1 MRSNTFNHSLLA
13 VGIAAVLGMSTTANA
28 AETTTP
34 TTTTGID
41 ITNQASASYK
51 VSEQDQPVVKSNI
64 VKISVSEQISFSLTA
79 NNDDTGPGQEGTKD
93 DDKNQK
99 VEVAPNGFVTFKHT
113 LTNTGNSDDIYDI
126 TIGTTDGIYDQA
138 ASKISFIVYGG
149 TDGKTEIRRG
159 DDLAY
164 TAGGV
169 LPSVLKKGERVEF
182 TIKAKTNGNKGGDE
196 KSLEIT
202 ATSRALA
209 AKTNPVAPITS
220 LKNTNSSFTRL
231 PTFGIV
237 KTITNGLDLNNTA
250 DTAEYTVVVTNHDTP
265 FATDALG
272 ITIEDFLP
280 TGIVMAETLKATNIT
295 LGSNVTI
302 NGNGTINNPA
312 NTGFNV
318 TGVNIP
324 KGQKITIVFTVKQA
338 EGAGITPE
346 MAETLINH
354 VAVTDNLDN
363 DASTADNGTDNI
375 LVDSTDIGK
384 ELKVG
389 DFYPATHADVNTI
402 DGTAPAKNGDDSTGP
417 LSLATIKRALTLTG
431 VTVRE
436 IAPKTGLDET
446 ATAGQVTHETV
457 ITNNGKDVE
466 GSKADELTFTINDF
480 DGETPDLINIVPK
493 SVTVAYGTGTTGTQV
508 KINPKPNPVNG
519 VYVYDLHDAL
529 PDGIPAGEKV
539 TIRYN
544 MSANNAPMFT
554 PISSTN
560 DVDATKEKTIVTL
573 IPKSEGAPKA
583 IPPVE
588 DITTVRGLAL
598 VKKQAMAVDCESGT
612 TGIVGS
618 FVTTDIKDA
627 LPGQCIIYQIEAR
640 NTSSATAGSTGLG
653 FGITDITILD
663 KFSEFSAY
671 ADYVE
676 SSLTADKGT
685 PTATTTDVS
694 AVNFDLAAQATA
706 TMQFKVKI
714 KPGLAAPNP

>member
-113 LTNTGNSDDIYDI
+113 LTNTGNSDDIYDVTVANTN
-126 TIGTTDGIYDQA
+126 TIYVQGDSSISYTVYEADETTIVRSGTIDYEQ
-138 ASKISFIVYGG
+138 SKTI
-149 TDGKTEIRRG
+149 
-159 DDLAY
+159 
-164 TAGGV
+164 
-169 LPSVLKKGERVEF
+169 PSVLKKGERVEF

-272 ITIEDFLP
+272 ITIEDLLP
-280 TGIVMAETLKATNIT
+280 TGIVMANPLAATNIT
-295 LGSNVTI
+295 LGNNVTI
-302 NGNGTINNPA
+302 NGTINNTA

-363 DASTADNGTDNI
+363 NVNTDENGTDNI
-375 LVDSTDIGK
+375 LVDSTNGNK

-529 PDGIPAGEKV
+529 KDGIAPGQKV

-544 MSANNAPMFT
+544 MSANNAPMFD
-554 PISSTN
+554 PISSTD

-676 SSLTADKGT
+676 SSLTANKGT

>member
-1 MRSNTFNHSLLA
+1 MRANTFNYSLLA
-13 VGIAAVLGMSTTANA
+13 VGIAAVLGMSTAANA
-28 AETTTP
+28 APITTP

-41 ITNQASASYK
+41 ISNQASASYK

-64 VKISVSEQISFSLTA
+64 VIVKVSEQISFSLTA
-79 NNDDTGPGQEGTKD
+79 NNDDTGPGQGGTKD

-99 VEVAPNGFVTFKHT
+99 EAVAPNGFVSFKHT
-113 LTNTGNSDDIYDI
+113 LKNTGNSDDIYDV
-126 TIGTTDGIYDQA
+126 TIGTTDGIYDQN
-138 ASKISFIVYGG
+138 ASKISYKVYNVAG
-149 TDGKTEIRRG
+149 EVIRKA

-164 TAGGV
+164 TVGGV
-169 LPSVLKKGERVEF
+169 IASALKKGEYVEF
-182 TIKAKTNGNKGGDE
+182 TIKAKTNGNIGGSE
-196 KSLEIT
+196 HSLEIS
-202 ATSRALA
+202 ATSRALV
-209 AKTNPVAPITS
+209 AKTSPAAPITS

-250 DTAEYTVVVTNHDTP
+250 DTAEYTIVVTNHDTP
-265 FATDALG
+265 FAADALG

-295 LGSNVTI
+295 LGNGVTI
-302 NGNGTINNPA
+302 GTINNPA
-312 NTGFNV
+312 NTGFNI

-324 KGQKITIVFTVKQA
+324 KLQKITIVFTVKQA
-338 EGAGITPE
+338 DEANITPV

-354 VAVTDNLDN
+354 VTVTDNLDN
-363 DASTADNGTDNI
+363 DLNTAENGTDNI
-375 LVDSTDIGK
+375 LVDSTDISK
-384 ELKVG
+384 EKKVG
-389 DFYPATHADVNTI
+389 DFYPATHKDVNKT
-402 DGTAPAKNGDDSTGP
+402 DGTTPAKNGDDSTGP

-436 IAPKTGLDET
+436 IAPKTGITELL
-446 ATAGQVTHETV
+446 TAGQVTHETV
-457 ITNNGKDVE
+457 ITNAGKDIE
-466 GSKADELTFTINDF
+466 GNKPDQLIFTIEDF

-493 SVTVAYGTGTTGTQV
+493 TVTVTYGTGTTGTQV

-519 VYVYDLHDAL
+519 VYVYDLYDGL
-529 PDGIPAGEKV
+529 PAGIPAGEKV

-560 DVDATKEKTIVTL
+560 DVDATNERTIVTL
-573 IPKSEGAPKA
+573 IPKAEGAPKA

-598 VKKQAMAVDCESGT
+598 LKTQAIDANCNAIPADT
-612 TGIVGS
+612 A
-618 FVTTDIKDA
+618 FVTKDIKEA
-627 LPGQCIIYQIEAR
+627 LPGQCIVYRVEAR
-640 NTSSATAGSTGLG
+640 NTSSATAGATGLG
-653 FGITDITILD
+653 FGITDVIISD

-671 ADYVE
+671 ADYVV
-676 SSLTADKGT
+676 SSVTAVNG
-685 PTATTTDVS
+685 TATATSTDVKTTIS
-694 AVNFDLAAQATA
+694 TLAPQATA

-714 KPGLAAPNP
+714 KPGLTGAVTP